1 MILCYLAI
9 KGEAKSL
16 SFRTLMKKKILKD
29 KKREKRRKNSLDFYF
44 VKFYLNNCYWQVNI

>member
-16 SFRTLMKKKILKD
+16 SFTTFMKKKIFKD
-29 KKREKRRKNSLDFYF
+29 KKREKK
-44 VKFYLNNCYWQVNI
+44 KKK

>member
-29 KKREKRRKNSLDFYF
+29 KKKGKKEEKI
-44 VKFYLNNCYWQVNI
+44 V